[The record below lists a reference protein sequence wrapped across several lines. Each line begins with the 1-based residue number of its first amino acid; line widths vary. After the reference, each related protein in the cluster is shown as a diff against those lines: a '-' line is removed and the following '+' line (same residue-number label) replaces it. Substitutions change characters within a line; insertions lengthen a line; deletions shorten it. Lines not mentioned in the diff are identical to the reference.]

1 MQRQSKSIAW
11 RIKGLSD
18 ALDAS
23 DSMSFPGSML
33 SLQNLIPDP
42 STRDLWQCRPAAVS
56 LINFATTGGPFSSGF
71 SSGFQQGYFVGG
83 AGAISVYK
91 VVGNLVYG
99 MIANPAIPGYDAPFC
114 FNLSTGLAVAV
125 TGTQSTTTLP
135 VSQPTS
141 NAWIPPQMDVIGV
154 KLMVAH
160 PGFTG
165 AGGNYIGW
173 FDLTTPTAPV
183 WNAGNMTGDVTF
195 TVAPI
200 AVKQFNNRAYY
211 IHNAAVQPAVIF
223 SDALNA
229 TNATNANQVLTFND
243 NVQLTA
249 LGALPL
255 NNLLGGIIQS
265 IMVFKGV
272 ANIFQITGDAAS
284 STNPLTVNALDVATG
299 TLAPNTVVPCSQGLA
314 FVAPDGVRFISFTG
328 QVSDPL
334 GNAGSGV
341 TVPFIYSTVPSRM
354 VACANG
360 THLRVTT
367 QNGNLG
373 TTPTYEYWYNFSRK
387 IWSGPH
393 TCAMSLLQPWNGTF
407 IGALTGTVAQ
417 LFQSDP
423 VQSNTSV
430 FVENGTQL
438 SWTAQTS
445 LLPDTDQMT
454 NVCMT
459 ETTLDLSLPP
469 TSGSVTVVAA
479 DQNGTVINSVGITP
493 PSSAGAT
500 IWGAFVWGAATWGG
514 GVAAALTPYEVPWT
528 LPLIFSRATLQATGM
543 SLSGLKVG
551 SWHLRYQVLRQF
563 VNTAS
568 AA

>member
-1 MQRQSKSIAW
+1 MQRNAKPVAW
-11 RIKGLSD
+11 RVRGLSD
-18 ALDAS
+18 SLDAS
-23 DSMSFPGSML
+23 DGMSFPGSML

-42 STRDLWQCRPAAVS
+42 STRDLWQCRPAAA
-56 LINFATTGGPFSSGF
+56 LLYNFATGGGPFSSGF
-71 SSGFQQGYFVGG
+71 SSGFQQSYFPGG
-83 AGAISVYK
+83 AGFISVYR
-91 VVGNLVYG
+91 VIGNLVYG
-99 MIANPAIPGYDAPFC
+99 MMADPAIPGYDAPFC
-114 FNLSTGLAVAV
+114 YNLSTGLPV
-125 TGTQSTTTLP
+125 TVSGTQTTTTLP
-135 VSQPTS
+135 VSQPTT

-165 AGGNYIGW
+165 VGGNYIGW

-200 AVKQFNNRAYY
+200 AVKQFFNRAYY
-211 IHNAAVQPAVIF
+211 IHNASQPAVIF

-229 TNATNANQVLTFND
+229 TNATNANQILTFND
-243 NVQLTA
+243 NVPLTA

-284 STNPLTVNALDVATG
+284 TTNPVTVNALDVATG
-299 TLAPNTVVPCSQGLA
+299 TQAPNTVVPCSQGLA

-360 THLRVTT
+360 TYLRITT
-367 QNGNLG
+367 QNGYIG
-373 TTPTYEYWYNFSRK
+373 STPTYEYWYNFPRK

-407 IGALTGTVAQ
+407 IGTLTGTIGS
-417 LFQSDP
+417 LWQSDP
-423 VQSNTSV
+423 VQSNTSG
-430 FVENGTQL
+430 FIENGTQL

-445 LLPDTDQMT
+445 LLPDTEQIT
-454 NVCMT
+454 NNCMT
-459 ETTLDLSLPP
+459 ETSLDLSLPP
-469 TSGSVTVVAA
+469 TSGNITVVAA
-479 DQNGTVINSVGITP
+479 DQNGTVINAVMLSP
-493 PSSAGAT
+493 PSTTAGT
-500 IWGAFVWGAATWGG
+500 IWGSFTWGNALWGG
-514 GVAAALTPYEVPWT
+514 GLAAALSPYEIPWT
-528 LPLIFSRATLQATGM
+528 LPIVFSRATLQATGT
-543 SLSGLKVG
+543 SLAGLKVG
-551 SWHLRYQVLRQF
+551 TWHLRYQILRQF
-563 VNTAS
+563 VNTA
-568 AA
+568 AAA